1 MTGTVSEQAADYGRQ
16 FADFYDRLFP
26 PGPAADQIADA
37 LTTLLPTGRGPALEL
52 GVGTG
57 RIALP
62 LARRTGTVVGVDASA
77 EMLDRLREAVK
88 EEAVKG
94 VETVDVEAV
103 EADISDFRDDRRF
116 PLVYCVC
123 STLLLIT
130 DPERQRAAVRQAAE
144 HLLPGGHLVIETHNV
159 PRVLA
164 MAAGRPVV
172 TFFVPYPQPD
182 TGVLSSWF
190 IDEATAQWRTSQ
202 VLFDQG
208 TFRIGNESL
217 RLTTAD
223 EIEAYAAD
231 AGLAATHR
239 FSDWSGTPYSEDG
252 HMFIGVYRRPAER

>member
-1 MTGTVSEQAADYGRQ
+1 MTATGTVSEQAADYGRQ

-26 PGPAADQIADA
+26 PGPAAEQIADA
-37 LTTLLPTGRGPALEL
+37 LTTLLPSGRGPALEL

-62 LARRTGTVVGVDASA
+62 LARRIGQIVGVDASA
-77 EMLDRLREAVK
+77 EMLHRLREAA
-88 EEAVKG
+88 ERDG
-94 VETVDVEAV
+94 VDVESV
-103 EADISDFRDDRRF
+103 EADISVFSDDRLF
-116 PLVYCVC
+116 DLVYCVC
-123 STLLLIT
+123 STLLLVT
-130 DPERQRAAVRQAAE
+130 DADEQRAAVARAADR
-144 HLLPGGHLVIETHNV
+144 LAPGGHLVIETHNV

-208 TFRIGNESL
+208 AFRIGCEAL

-231 AGLAATHR
+231 AGLVPTHR

-252 HMFIGVYRRPAER
+252 HMFIGIYRKNRNPAEG